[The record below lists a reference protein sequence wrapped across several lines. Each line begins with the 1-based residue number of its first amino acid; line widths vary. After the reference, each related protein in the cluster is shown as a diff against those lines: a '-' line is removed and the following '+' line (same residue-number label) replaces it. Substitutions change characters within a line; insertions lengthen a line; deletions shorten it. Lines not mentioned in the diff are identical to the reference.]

1 MRLALALC
9 LMATSVWAD
18 EPITN
23 NLAHV
28 TGGGLLGYG
37 VTEWTD
43 EPLAGVAAGCGAGA
57 FKEFVVDENP
67 SKQDLAEWCLGAMLG
82 VIVQDIFDYE
92 EGEPRLALTPVL
104 SSTPEATGLFLE
116 FTIPLN

>member
-9 LMATSVWAD
+9 LIATPVWAG

-23 NLAHV
+23 NIAHV

-57 FKEFVVDENP
+57 FKEFVVDVNP
-67 SKQDLAEWCLGAMLG
+67 SKQDLAEWCLGAVLG

-92 EGEPRLALTPVL
+92 GLALGMVPVG
-104 SSTPEATGLFLE
+104 PEPVFGVR
-116 FTIPLN
+116 FTMPLN